1 MKQTLS
7 STLAASALAL
17 ILAGCDSG
25 GNSQDKEMIQ
35 SLQNKIEAL
44 EQQLAQASSGAVAA
58 VDSGAEELK
67 AKIAELEKQLAAKS
81 DGNDSAPVSSA
92 SSDTLAK
99 IQKQGYL
106 QCGVTTGL
114 PGFSNPNEKGEWEGI
129 DVEFCQAVAAATL
142 GDKTKV
148 KYIPLTAKERF
159 TALQS
164 GEIDLLSRNTT
175 WTLHRDTALGINFT
189 GVNYYDGQGFMINKA
204 LEIESAAELDGAA
217 VCVQSGTTTELNL
230 ADYFRHR
237 EMKYTPVVFDTA
249 AQTVKG
255 FEAGRCDALTT
266 DQSGLYALRL
276 NLPDPSSAVVL
287 PDIISKEPLGPAVRQ
302 GDDQWFNIVKWTL
315 NAMITAE
322 ELGVSSHN
330 VDDMKMSNDPNIRR
344 LIGADGPKGK
354 GLGLNDDW
362 AYQVIKQ
369 VGNYGESFERTVGM
383 SSPLEIKRGINALW
397 NDGGL
402 LYAPP
407 MR

>member
-1 MKQTLS
+1 
-7 STLAASALAL
+7 
-17 ILAGCDSG
+17 
-25 GNSQDKEMIQ
+25 MIQ
-35 SLQNKIEAL
+35 SLQSKIETL
-44 EQQLAQASSGAVAA
+44 EQQLAQATGGTVET
-58 VDSGAEELK
+58 VESGAEELK
-67 AKIAELEKQLAAKS
+67 AKIAELENQLAAKAGDS
-81 DGNDSAPVSSA
+81 DSAPTSTA
-92 SSDTLAK
+92 SSETLAK
-99 IQKQGYL
+99 VQKQGYL

-114 PGFSNPNEKGEWEGI
+114 PGFSNPNEKGEWEGL
-129 DVEFCQAVAAATL
+129 DVEFCQAVAAAIL

-175 WTLHRDTALGINFT
+175 WTLHRDTALGINFA